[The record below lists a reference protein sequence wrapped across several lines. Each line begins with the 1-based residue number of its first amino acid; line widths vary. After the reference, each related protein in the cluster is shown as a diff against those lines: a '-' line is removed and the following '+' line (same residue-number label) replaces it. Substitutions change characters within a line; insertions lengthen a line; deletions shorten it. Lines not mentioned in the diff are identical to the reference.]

1 MPKIR
6 CRSEID
12 APSGDMHA
20 IVAALRRLAGQAATG
35 ERPGPRDL
43 TADHEALDYEALDHE
58 ALDYEASIEV
68 FDVWDDEQ
76 AETGR
81 ALVVWTVTFPVRDV
95 CAAAI
100 QRYRDA
106 AFKDFVERLGLEWP
120 AVVGIAS

>member
-20 IVAALRRLAGQAATG
+20 IVAALRRLAGQTATG
-35 ERPGPRDL
+35 EQPGARGL
-43 TADHEALDYEALDHE
+43 TPDDDALDYD
-58 ALDYEASIEV
+58 ASIEV
-68 FDVWDDEQ
+68 FDVLDDED
-76 AETGR
+76 AATGR
-81 ALVVWTVTFPVRDV
+81 ALVVWTVTFPVREV

-106 AFKDFVERLGLEWP
+106 AFTDFVERLGLEWP

>member
-20 IVAALRRLAGQAATG
+20 IVAALRRLAGLTATG

-43 TADHEALDYEALDHE
+43 TLDYETLDHE
-58 ALDYEASIEV
+58 TLDHETLDYEASIEV
-68 FDVWDDEQ
+68 FDVP
-76 AETGR
+76 ATGR
-81 ALVVWTVTFPVRDV
+81 SLVVWTVTFPVLDV

-106 AFKDFVERLGLEWP
+106 AFRDFVDRLELEWP

>member
-20 IVAALRRLAGQAATG
+20 IVAALRRLAGQTATQ
-35 ERPGPRDL
+35 EPPGPSDATL
-43 TADHEALDYEALDHE
+43 DYDALEYEALDYD
-58 ALDYEASIEV
+58 ASIEV
-68 FDVWDDEQ
+68 FDVLDGED
-76 AETGR
+76 AATGR

-106 AFKDFVERLGLEWP
+106 AFTDFVERLGLEWP
-120 AVVGIAS
+120 AAIGIAS

>member
-20 IVAALRRLAGQAATG
+20 IVAALRRLAGQTATAG
-35 ERPGPRDL
+35 RPGRRDL
-43 TADHEALDYEALDHE
+43 TLDPEALDPEALDYD
-58 ALDYEASIEV
+58 ASIEV
-68 FDVWDDEQ
+68 YDVLDDED
-76 AETGR
+76 AATGR

-106 AFKDFVERLGLEWP
+106 AFTDFVERLALEWP

>member
-20 IVAALRRLAGQAATG
+20 IVAALRRLAGLTVTG

-43 TADHEALDYEALDHE
+43 TLDYETLDHE
-58 ALDYEASIEV
+58 TLDYEASIEV
-68 FDVWDDEQ
+68 FD
-76 AETGR
+76 APATGR
-81 ALVVWTVTFPVRDV
+81 SLVVWTVTFPVLDV
-95 CAAAI
+95 CPAAI

-106 AFKDFVERLGLEWP
+106 AFRDFVDRLGLEWP

>member
-35 ERPGPRDL
+35 EQPGPEDL
-43 TADHEALDYEALDHE
+43 TLDYEALDY
-58 ALDYEASIEV
+58 DASIEV
-68 FDVWDDEQ
+68 FDVMDDED
-76 AETGR
+76 AATGR
-81 ALVVWTVTFPVRDV
+81 ALVVWMVTFPAREV

-106 AFKDFVERLGLEWP
+106 AFTDFVERLGLEWP
-120 AVVGIAS
+120 AAVGIAS

>member
-20 IVAALRRLAGQAATG
+20 IVAALRRLAGQTTTK

-43 TADHEALDYEALDHE
+43 PLNHEALDYD
-58 ALDYEASIEV
+58 ASIEV
-68 FDVWDDEQ
+68 FDVLDDES

-81 ALVVWTVTFPVRDV
+81 ALVVWTVTFPVRDL

-106 AFKDFVERLGLEWP
+106 AFQDFVERLGLEWP

>member
-1 MPKIR
+1 MPKIK

-20 IVAALRRLAGQAATG
+20 IVAALRRLAGQAATR
-35 ERPGPRDL
+35 ERPGPREL
-43 TADHEALDYEALDHE
+43 TPDHEALHYD
-58 ALDYEASIEV
+58 ASIEV
-68 FDVWDDEQ
+68 FDVPD
-76 AETGR
+76 TGR

-100 QRYRDA
+100 QRHRDA
-106 AFKDFVERLGLEWP
+106 AFTDFVEQLGLEWP

>member
-12 APSGDMHA
+12 APSGDMHD
-20 IVAALRRLAGQAATG
+20 IVAALRRLAARTATG
-35 ERPGPRDL
+35 ECPDLPRDR
-43 TADHEALDYEALDHE
+43 TRDYEALDY
-58 ALDYEASIEV
+58 DASIEV
-68 FDVWDDEQ
+68 FDVLDD
-76 AETGR
+76 ADAATGR

-106 AFKDFVERLGLEWP
+106 AFTDFVERLGLEWP

>member
-12 APSGDMHA
+12 APCGDMHA
-20 IVAALRRLAGQAATG
+20 IVAALRRLAAHTATR
-35 ERPGPRDL
+35 EQPGPRDL
-43 TADHEALDYEALDHE
+43 TLDYE

-68 FDVWDDEQ
+68 FDVP
-76 AETGR
+76 ATGR
-81 ALVVWTVTFPVRDV
+81 ALVVWTVTFPVHDV
-95 CAAAI
+95 CPAAI

-106 AFKDFVERLGLEWP
+106 AFTDFVDQLGLEWP

>member
-20 IVAALRRLAGQAATG
+20 IVAALRRLAGQTATG
-35 ERPGPRDL
+35 ERPGSRDL
-43 TADHEALDYEALDHE
+43 TLNPVDLDYAALDYD
-58 ALDYEASIEV
+58 ASIEV
-68 FDVWDDEQ
+68 FDVLDDES

-81 ALVVWTVTFPVRDV
+81 ALVVWTVTFSVRDV
-95 CAAAI
+95 CAAAVE
-100 QRYRDA
+100 RYRDA
-106 AFKDFVERLGLEWP
+106 AFTDFVERLGLEWP

>member
-20 IVAALRRLAGQAATG
+20 IVAALRRLAGQTATG
-35 ERPGPRDL
+35 ERPGPPDL
-43 TADHEALDYEALDHE
+43 TLDYD
-58 ALDYEASIEV
+58 ASIEV
-68 FDVWDDEQ
+68 FDVPS
-76 AETGR
+76 TGR
-81 ALVVWTVTFPVRDV
+81 SLVVWTVTFPVLDV

-106 AFKDFVERLGLEWP
+106 AFTDFVDQLGLEWP

>member
-20 IVAALRRLAGQAATG
+20 IVAALRRLAGQTATG

-43 TADHEALDYEALDHE
+43 TLDYETLDHE
-58 ALDYEASIEV
+58 TLDYEASIEV
-68 FDVWDDEQ
+68 FDVP
-76 AETGR
+76 ATGR
-81 ALVVWTVTFPVRDV
+81 SLVVWTVTFPVLDV
-95 CAAAI
+95 CAEAI

-106 AFKDFVERLGLEWP
+106 AFRDFVDRLGLEWP

>member
-20 IVAALRRLAGQAATG
+20 IVAALRRLAGQTTTG
-35 ERPGPRDL
+35 ERPGPREL
-43 TADHEALDYEALDHE
+43 TLDHE
-58 ALDYEASIEV
+58 ALDYDASIEV
-68 FDVWDDEQ
+68 FDVLDDEH

-81 ALVVWTVTFPVRDV
+81 ALVVWTVTFPVRDL

>member
-20 IVAALRRLAGQAATG
+20 IVAALRRLAGQTATQ
-35 ERPGPRDL
+35 EQPTSRDL
-43 TADHEALDYEALDHE
+43 TVNHEVLDYD
-58 ALDYEASIEV
+58 ASIEV
-68 FDVWDDEQ
+68 FDVLDDDD
-76 AETGR
+76 AATGR
-81 ALVVWTVTFPVRDV
+81 ALVVWTVTFPVPDL

-106 AFKDFVERLGLEWP
+106 AFTDFVERLGIEWP
-120 AVVGIAS
+120 AMVGIAS

>member
-20 IVAALRRLAGQAATG
+20 IVAALRRLAGQTTTK

-43 TADHEALDYEALDHE
+43 PLNHEALDYD
-58 ALDYEASIEV
+58 ASIEV
-68 FDVWDDEQ
+68 FDVLDDES

-81 ALVVWTVTFPVRDV
+81 ALVVRTVTFSVRDV
-95 CAAAI
+95 CAAAV

-106 AFKDFVERLGLEWP
+106 AFTDFVERLGLEWP

>member
-20 IVAALRRLAGQAATG
+20 IVAALRRLAGQTTTK

-43 TADHEALDYEALDHE
+43 LLNHEALDYD
-58 ALDYEASIEV
+58 ASIEV
-68 FDVWDDEQ
+68 FDVLDDES

-81 ALVVWTVTFPVRDV
+81 ALVVWTVTFSVRDV
-95 CAAAI
+95 CAAAV

-106 AFKDFVERLGLEWP
+106 AFTDFVERLGLEWP
-120 AVVGIAS
+120 AVASIAS

>member
-20 IVAALRRLAGQAATG
+20 IVAALRRLAGLTATG
-35 ERPGPRDL
+35 ERSSPRGL
-43 TADHEALDYEALDHE
+43 TLDYETLDHE
-58 ALDYEASIEV
+58 TLDYEASIEV
-68 FDVWDDEQ
+68 FDVP
-76 AETGR
+76 ATGR
-81 ALVVWTVTFPVRDV
+81 SLVVWTVTFPVLDV
-95 CAAAI
+95 CAAAL

-106 AFKDFVERLGLEWP
+106 AFKDFVDRLGLEWP

>member
-20 IVAALRRLAGQAATG
+20 IVAALRRLARQTATG
-35 ERPGPRDL
+35 EQPG
-43 TADHEALDYEALDHE
+43 ALDYD
-58 ALDYEASIEV
+58 ASIEV
-68 FDVWDDEQ
+68 FDVMADED
-76 AETGR
+76 AATGR
-81 ALVVWTVTFPVRDV
+81 ALVVWTVTFAVRDV

-106 AFKDFVERLGLEWP
+106 AFTDFVERLGLEWP